1 MGRSGLGKVYHDGEV
16 IIREGE
22 VGHEMYVIQDGEVD
36 ILVEHEGEQ
45 RFLRKGRVGEFFG
58 EMAIFDRAVR
68 SATVRA
74 SGDVR
79 VLTVDESTL
88 LRRINEDPSL
98 AFEMIKNLSNRIREL
113 SSEIARLKAES

>member
-1 MGRSGLGKVYHDGEV
+1 MGRSGLGKVYRDGEM
-16 IIREGE
+16 IIRQGE
-22 VGHEMYVIQDGEVD
+22 VGHEMYVIPDGEVD
-36 ILVEHEGEQ
+36 ILLEHEGEQ
-45 RFLRKGRVGEFFG
+45 RFLRKARAGEFFG
-58 EMAIFDRAVR
+58 EMAIFDRDVR

-98 AFEMIKNLSNRIREL
+98 AFQLIKNLSNRIREL
-113 SSEIARLKAES
+113 SSEIARLQAER

>member
-1 MGRSGLGKVYHDGEV
+1 
-16 IIREGE
+16 
-22 VGHEMYVIQDGEVD
+22 MYVIQDGEVD
-36 ILVEHEGEQ
+36 ILLEHEDEQ
-45 RFLRKGRVGEFFG
+45 RFLRKARAGEFFG
-58 EMAIFDRAVR
+58 EMAIFDRDVR

-98 AFEMIKNLSNRIREL
+98 AFQLIKNLSNRIREL
-113 SSEIARLKAES
+113 SSEIARLQAER